1 MFNYKPLAKEMK
13 DKGKST
19 EDIAELLN
27 MPLEEVKD
35 KLNHNRFITMSQLH
49 KLCEYFG
56 CGPEG
61 IMSWS
66 PDGDLVKIDWD
77 KVLAFGKPLT
87 VLSVEC
93 GMSRSALPNT
103 RNKGGKVKLEN
114 ARKLA
119 EVLGCSVDD
128 LI

>member
-66 PDGDLVKIDWD
+66 PDGDLVKVDWD
-77 KVLAFGKPLT
+77 KVAAFGKPLT

-93 GMSRSALPNT
+93 GMSRSSLPNT
-103 RNKGGKVKLEN
+103 RKNGGKVKMDN